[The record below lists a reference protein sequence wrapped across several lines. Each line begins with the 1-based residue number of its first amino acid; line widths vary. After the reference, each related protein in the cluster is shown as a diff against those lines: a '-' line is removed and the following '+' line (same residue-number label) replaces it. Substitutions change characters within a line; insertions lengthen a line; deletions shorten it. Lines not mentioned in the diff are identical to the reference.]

1 LIKKAKGAGSLKFV
15 NLDPTFISSPE
26 APHKAVLLNEIL
38 EFFKAHAAPKK
49 SYWDGTFGR
58 GGHLKAVL
66 SAFPEIKAYAMDC
79 DQAAIDFAEQNFAD
93 EITAQKLSVARA
105 NYSEFKNIQA
115 QENWPTEFDLML
127 IDLGVSSP
135 QLDEAARGF
144 SFYHDGPL
152 DMRMDQSQVLSAEEV
167 VNDWDEED
175 LYTVFTQLGEVRR
188 PNRVLRAILHDRKT
202 KRFTTTRELASLI
215 ERVDG
220 WHKKGMHPATKYFMG
235 IRLAVN
241 NELGGLRET
250 LPKLMAALAPHG
262 LLAVLTFHSLE
273 DRIVKNIFKDEKKL
287 GRMVNKKVVTAT
299 LDELKEN
306 SRSRSAKLRVF
317 ERTTDETANLRST
330 SQSRRWSNHESNNES
345 GEDPS

>member
-1 LIKKAKGAGSLKFV
+1 MKRDLPATQ
-15 NLDPTFISSPE
+15 PTS
-26 APHKAVLLNEIL
+26 PHKPVLLGEIL
-38 EFFKAHAAPKK
+38 EFFKAHEGEKK

-66 SAFPEIKAYAMDC
+66 EAFPQIQTFAMDC
-79 DQAAIDFAEQNFAD
+79 DQSAIDFADKNFAA
-93 EITAQKLSVARA
+93 EISSQKLHLARA
-105 NYSEFKNIQA
+105 NYSEFERIRAEK
-115 QENWPTEFDLML
+115 NWPKEFDLML
-127 IDLGVSSP
+127 LDLGVSSP
-135 QLDEAARGF
+135 QLDEAERGF
-144 SFYHDGPL
+144 SFYQDGPL
-152 DMRMDQSQVLSAEEV
+152 DMRMDQSQALTAEEV
-167 VNDWDEED
+167 INDWDEED

-188 PNRVLRAILHDRKT
+188 PNRVLRAIVHDRKT

-241 NELGGLRET
+241 NELCGLRET

-287 GRMVNKKVVTAT
+287 GRLVNKKVVTAT
-299 LDELKEN
+299 QDELKEN

-317 ERTTDETANLRST
+317 ERTTDDQRNA
-330 SQSRRWSNHESNNES
+330 
-345 GEDPS
+345 EDSDSKHWKRKY